1 MLQKSVWK
9 CMSYILETG
18 SSIETQDICLKEITQ
33 NWFSSP
39 LIDENWDEKDSSNDC
54 DFSQMK
60 LACVSSMIIF
70 EILQSDIWKHQNS
83 NDEKIFATPNQSD
96 ITSSSPQIM

>member
-9 CMSYILETG
+9 CLSYTLETG
-18 SSIETQDICLKEITQ
+18 SSIETQDIGLKEITQ

-39 LIDENWDEKDSSNDC
+39 LIDEKWEEKDSSND
-54 DFSQMK
+54 FSQAK
-60 LACVSSMIIF
+60 VECVSSMIIF
-70 EILQSDIWKHQNS
+70 EILQSDIWKTQNS

-96 ITSSSPQIM
+96 ITSSSLQIM

>member
-9 CMSYILETG
+9 CLSYILETG
-18 SSIETQDICLKEITQ
+18 KSIETQDIGLKEITQ

-39 LIDENWDEKDSSNDC
+39 LIDEKWEEKESSNDL
-54 DFSQMK
+54 SQAK
-60 LACVSSMIIF
+60 VECVSSMIIF
-70 EILQSDIWKHQNS
+70 EILQSDIWKTQNS

-96 ITSSSPQIM
+96 ITSSSLQIM